1 MGFEGLLLPFLEK
14 IPLNF
19 ALIIF
24 IKSLPSNTTEMAKAD
39 SAEIS
44 VIGDIDNASVVVK
57 CKNGIII
64 NTKM

>member
-1 MGFEGLLLPFLEK
+1 MGFDVVLPPFLENK
-14 IPLNF
+14 PLNF

-44 VIGDIDNASVVVK
+44 VIDEIDNASVVVK

-64 NTKM
+64 NTKI